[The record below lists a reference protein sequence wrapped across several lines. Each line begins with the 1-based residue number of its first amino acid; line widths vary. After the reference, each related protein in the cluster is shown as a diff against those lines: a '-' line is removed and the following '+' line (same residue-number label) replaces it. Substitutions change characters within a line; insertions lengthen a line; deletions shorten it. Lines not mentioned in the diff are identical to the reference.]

1 MTLSNLERLKLEL
14 SNKNYY
20 TDTEYSVF
28 LTENELSPTTTY
40 VKADNQIHLLETVV
54 SVLETLGN
62 DTDLMRK
69 IDNKDIVSVD
79 QASKYLSQRIY
90 NINAKILKLKED
102 AEPTTSNISF
112 MFYN

>member
-1 MTLSNLERLKLEL
+1 MNNLERLKLEL
-14 SNKNYY
+14 SNKQYY
-20 TDTEYSVF
+20 TDIEYSVF
-28 LTENELSPTTTY
+28 LEENKLSPTTTY
-40 VKADNQIHLLETVV
+40 VKADNQINLLETVINI
-54 SVLETLGN
+54 LESLGN
-62 DTDLMRK
+62 DVDLMRK
-69 IDNKDIVSVD
+69 IDNKDIITVD

>member
-14 SNKNYY
+14 SNKQYY

-28 LTENELSPTTTY
+28 LEENKLSPTETY
-40 VKADNQIHLLETVV
+40 VKADNKIHLLETVV
-54 SVLETLGN
+54 SVLESLGN
-62 DTDLMRK
+62 DVDLMRK
-69 IDNKDIVSVD
+69 IDNKDIITVD

>member
-1 MTLSNLERLKLEL
+1 MTNLERLKLEL
-14 SNKNYY
+14 SNKQYY

-28 LTENELSPTTTY
+28 LNENELSPTTTY

-54 SVLETLGN
+54 SVLESLGN
-62 DTDLMRK
+62 DVDLMRK
-69 IDNKDIVSVD
+69 IDNKDIITVD

-90 NINAKILKLKED
+90 NINTKIAQLKED